1 MTAKKAIRKKTA
13 AGKAPQKT
21 VIEILEGSVI
31 GQPIVIANKAFLA
44 GLGILSY
51 LQTDFGPKVSELAK
65 DGEVV
70 RDQYRSSLL
79 ELRDKVVG
87 QVKGAGDQIIK
98 QVKSVRKS
106 VAEKSPVP
114 TADDID
120 ALNRKMD
127 KVLAA
132 VTK

>member
-1 MTAKKAIRKKTA
+1 MTAKKSTRKKA
-13 AGKAPQKT
+13 AASKAPQKS

-44 GLGILSY
+44 GLGIIAY
-51 LQTDFGPKVSELAK
+51 LQTDFGPKFSELAK

-87 QVKGAGDQIIK
+87 RVKEAGDQMAK
-98 QVKSVRKS
+98 QAKSVRRS

-114 TADDID
+114 TTDDID